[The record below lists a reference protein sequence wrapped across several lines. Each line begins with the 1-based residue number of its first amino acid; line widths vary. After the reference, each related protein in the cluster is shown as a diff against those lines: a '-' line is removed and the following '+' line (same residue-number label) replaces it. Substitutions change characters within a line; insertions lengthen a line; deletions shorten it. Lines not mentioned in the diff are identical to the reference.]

1 MLFFSFWLISL
12 CMTVS
17 SFTPSLSSF
26 MSVSESGDPACLF
39 PIMWLYGSYCSVMPQ
54 LGKTLVI
61 LVTGRRQLI
70 DSCLDHL
77 LSIQFISRSTSVPGC
92 AGPWDT
98 VFSLI
103 APLMRWVQQVKRQPQ
118 QKQQALHCAL
128 PLIIMFVFLPIWERF
143 LWWSKVPFPLLSFPN
158 SNFLRNIYSITISTN
173 RFLPLIKGFFLL
185 TALRANLAIWIPS
198 VVLPE
203 NKRAEWGGQS
213 LFLPFTLILCISVR
227 RSKIERTLL
236 NITYGVEEYFFWY
249 FYI

>member
-1 MLFFSFWLISL
+1 
-12 CMTVS
+12 
-17 SFTPSLSSF
+17 

-173 RFLPLIKGFFLL
+173 RFLPLLKDFFYWRHWGLTWPSGSPLL
-185 TALRANLAIWIPS
+185 FFQRTRGQN
-198 VVLPE
+198 
-203 NKRAEWGGQS
+203 GGARVYS
-213 LFLPFTLILCISVR
+213 FP
-227 RSKIERTLL
+227 LL
-236 NITYGVEEYFFWY
+236 WY
-249 FYI
+249 YASQ

>member
-1 MLFFSFWLISL
+1 
-12 CMTVS
+12 
-17 SFTPSLSSF
+17 

-173 RFLPLIKGFFLL
+173 RFLPLLKDFFYWRHWGLTWPSGSPLLFFQRTRGQKGGARAYSFPLL
-185 TALRANLAIWIPS
+185 
-198 VVLPE
+198 
-203 NKRAEWGGQS
+203 
-213 LFLPFTLILCISVR
+213 
-227 RSKIERTLL
+227 
-236 NITYGVEEYFFWY
+236 WY
-249 FYI
+249 YASQ